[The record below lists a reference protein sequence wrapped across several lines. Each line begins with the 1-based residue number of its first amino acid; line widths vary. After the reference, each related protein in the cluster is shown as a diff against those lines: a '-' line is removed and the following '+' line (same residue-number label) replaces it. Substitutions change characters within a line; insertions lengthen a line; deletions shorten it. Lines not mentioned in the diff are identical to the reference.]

1 MHALRVIYA
10 IWLRELKAFYR
21 ERTRIV
27 AMLSQPLFYLLIVGQ
42 GIASGLT
49 LNAAPHGL
57 NYLAFLYPGILGMSV
72 LFTSMFS
79 AVSIIWDREFG
90 LLKEVL
96 VAPVPRW
103 AVAMGKVLG
112 GATVA
117 MLQCLILIALMPL
130 VGLRYSLLPV
140 LQLLA
145 LSFLISVAITSL
157 GVTIAARMR
166 SMQGF
171 QMLMNLL
178 IMPLYFLSGAMFP
191 IMSAPA
197 WMRALMLVDPL
208 SYGVDAL
215 RNVVLAGVPAPG
227 SEEGT
232 LAELARAAGQVRWS
246 LATDVSVLALAAVV
260 LVSVA
265 AFRFGTAD

>member
-1 MHALRVIYA
+1 M
-10 IWLRELKAFYR
+10 
-21 ERTRIV
+21 
-27 AMLSQPLFYLLIVGQ
+27 
-42 GIASGLT
+42 
-49 LNAAPHGL
+49 
-57 NYLAFLYPGILGMSV
+57 YPGILGMSV
-72 LFTSMFS
+72 LFTSVFS

-90 LLKEVL
+90 FLKEVL

-103 AVAMGKVLG
+103 GVAVGKILG

-117 MLQCLILIALMPL
+117 MMQSVILIALAPIAGVGLSPL
-130 VGLRYSLLPV
+130 VVVELL
-140 LQLLA
+140 LLC
-145 LSFLISVAITSL
+145 FLMSIAITSL
-157 GVTIAARMR
+157 GVFVAATMR

-191 IMSAPA
+191 ITSAPA
-197 WMRALMLVDPL
+197 WMKALMLVDPL

-215 RNVVLAGVPAPG
+215 RNVILAGVPAPG
-227 SEEGT
+227 SEKGT
-232 LAELARAAGQVRWS
+232 LAELARMSGQIRWD
-246 LATDVSVLALAAVV
+246 LTTDVSVLALAAVV